1 MGWLFYDRKPDNVKE
16 HLMGLATWERRT
28 PAGTAGTALDCAI
41 VNLRTAY
48 LAVRLNYP
56 DKPSQ
61 VVALIYLLQ
70 FPRGE
75 RGSPGGFG
83 YKDMDESMGPVESN
97 CPERIL
103 KRLSPLPDAPAEGK
117 DPYEYARAWRAR
129 CWANLEARREA
140 KGKKVVG
147 TRLVSRDPAGVEV
160 GLPQKITEFEVIH
173 PWGHP
178 ANVRALQVIAP
189 EIAFAPVYR
198 PTARLL
204 AQLDIKQVEAQ

>member
-1 MGWLFYDRKPDNVKE
+1 MGWLMYDRKPTNVKT
-16 HLMGLATWERRT
+16 HLLGLCSWDNSAKG
-28 PAGTAGTALDCAI
+28 GTKATALDCAI

-48 LAVRLNYP
+48 LAVRLDYA

-61 VVALIYLLQ
+61 VVAFVYLLQ

-75 RGSPGGFG
+75 RGRPGGFG
-83 YKDMDESMGPVESN
+83 YKDLDESMGPCEDN

-103 KRLSPLPDAPAEGK
+103 KRLSPLPDAPAEGR

-129 CWANLEARREA
+129 CWANVEARREA
-140 KGKKVVG
+140 RDKKVVG
-147 TRLVSRDPAGVEV
+147 TRLVSLDPAGVEI
-160 GLPQKITEFEVIH
+160 GLPQRVTEFEVIH

-189 EIAFAPVYR
+189 EIVGAPVYR
-198 PTARLL
+198 PAARLL
-204 AQLDIKQVEAQ
+204 EQFNIKK

>member
-1 MGWLFYDRKPDNVKE
+1 MGWLFYDRKPDDVKR
-16 HLMGLATWERRT
+16 HLLDLATWERRT
-28 PAGTAGTALDCAI
+28 PEGPAGTALDCAI

-48 LAVRLNYP
+48 LAVKISYP
-56 DKPSQ
+56 DKSSE
-61 VVALIYLLQ
+61 VVALIYLLE
-70 FPRGE
+70 FPRGK

-83 YKDMDESMGPVESN
+83 YKDLDETMGPTESN

-103 KRLSPLPDAPAEGK
+103 KRLSPLPDAHSEGK
-117 DPYEYARAWRAR
+117 DRFRYARVWRAR

-147 TRLVSRDPAGVEV
+147 TRLVSLDPAGVEI

-189 EIAFAPVYR
+189 EIEGAPVYR
-198 PTARLL
+198 TTARLL
-204 AQLDIKQVEAQ
+204 SQLGIKP